1 MYTGRFESERKT
13 PARYAG
19 TSRRRSGRPTGR
31 LAAMALA
38 TVLLLALTIGGTVAW
53 LTSRTNDITNTFTPS
68 KVTCAVSEI
77 FDEDTGVKS
86 NVNVTNV
93 GNTDAFIRVKLVTY
107 RTNAEGKHIGGVAEV
122 PEFVP
127 GHGWVK
133 YGDYYYYTKPVV
145 PNAQPEKALIGSI
158 RLTSGYPDADG
169 GNQAMDVMAEAIQSQ
184 PEAAVKEAWGSA
196 FSIADDGSLV
206 IRTN

>member
-13 PARYAG
+13 PARHAG
-19 TSRRRSGRPTGR
+19 KRTSKRPTGR

-53 LTSRTNDITNTFTPS
+53 LTSKTSDITNTFTPS

-93 GNTDAFIRVKLVTY
+93 GDTDAFIRVKLVTY

-122 PEFVP
+122 PEFAP
-127 GHGWVK
+127 GDGWVK
-133 YGDYYYYTKPVV
+133 YGDYYYYTKPVA
-145 PNAQPEKALIGSI
+145 PNEKPESDLISRI
-158 RLTSGYPDADG
+158 QLESVYTDADG
-169 GNQAMDVMAEAIQSQ
+169 GYQAMDVMAEAIQSE
-184 PEAAVKEAWGSA
+184 PAEAVGEAWGV
-196 FSIADDGSLV
+196 SISQGSV
-206 IRTN
+206 TAYSGT

>member
-13 PARYAG
+13 PARHAG
-19 TSRRRSGRPTGR
+19 KRTSKRPTGR

-53 LTSRTNDITNTFTPS
+53 LTSKTSDITNTFTPS

-93 GNTDAFIRVKLVTY
+93 GDTDAFIRVKLVTY

-127 GHGWVK
+127 GDGWVK
-133 YGDYYYYTKPVV
+133 YGDYYYYTKPVA
-145 PNAQPEKALIGSI
+145 PNEKPESDLISRI
-158 RLTSGYPDADG
+158 QLESVYTDADG
-169 GNQAMDVMAEAIQSQ
+169 GYQAMDVMAEAIQSE
-184 PEAAVKEAWGSA
+184 PAEAVGEAWGV
-196 FSIADDGSLV
+196 SISQGSVTLYSG
-206 IRTN
+206 T

>member
-13 PARYAG
+13 PARHAG
-19 TSRRRSGRPTGR
+19 KRTSKRSGSR
-31 LAAMALA
+31 LAAMTVA

-53 LTSRTNDITNTFTPS
+53 LTSKTSDITNTFTPS

-93 GNTDAFIRVKLVTY
+93 GDTDAFIRVKLVTY

-127 GHGWVK
+127 GDGWVK
-133 YGDYYYYTKPVV
+133 YGDYYYYTKPVA
-145 PNAQPEKALIGSI
+145 PNEKPESDLISRI
-158 RLTSGYPDADG
+158 QLESVYTDADG
-169 GNQAMDVMAEAIQSQ
+169 GYQAMDVMAEAIQSE
-184 PEAAVKEAWGSA
+184 PAEAVGEAWGV
-196 FSIADDGSLV
+196 SISQGSVTLYSG
-206 IRTN
+206 T

>member
-13 PARYAG
+13 PAKHAG
-19 TSRRRSGRPTGR
+19 KRTSKRPTGR

-53 LTSRTNDITNTFTPS
+53 LTSKTNDITNTFTPS
-68 KVTCAVSEI
+68 KVMCAVSEF

-93 GNTDAFIRVKLVTY
+93 GDTDAFIRVKLVTY

-122 PEFVP
+122 PKFTP
-127 GHGWVK
+127 GDGWVK
-133 YGDYYYYTKPVV
+133 YGDYYYYTKPVA
-145 PNAQPEKALIGSI
+145 PNAQPEKALIDNIQLAS
-158 RLTSGYPDADG
+158 SYPDADG
-169 GNQAMDVMAEAIQSQ
+169 GYQAMDVMAEAIQSQ
-184 PEAAVKEAWGSA
+184 PAQAVGEAWGV
-196 FSIADDGSLV
+196 SISQGRVTAYSG
-206 IRTN
+206 T

>member
-13 PARYAG
+13 PARHAG
-19 TSRRRSGRPTGR
+19 KRTSKRPTGR

-53 LTSRTNDITNTFTPS
+53 LTSKTSDITNTFTPS

-77 FDEDTGVKS
+77 FYEDTGVKS

-93 GNTDAFIRVKLVTY
+93 GDTDAFIRVKLVTY

-133 YGDYYYYTKPVV
+133 YGDYYYYTKPVA
-145 PNAQPEKALIGSI
+145 PNAQPEEDLIGRIQLAS
-158 RLTSGYPDADG
+158 SYPDADG
-169 GNQAMDVMAEAIQSQ
+169 GYQAMDVMAEAIQSEPAQ
-184 PEAAVKEAWGSA
+184 AVGEAWRVSISQGSVTA
-196 FSIADDGSLV
+196 YSG
-206 IRTN
+206 T